1 MKRGVDMKRS
11 KVGMVVE
18 ILIES
23 FVLVFLQ
30 YLLCSMCLS
39 FKSSIVSILA
49 MGTYVYLST
58 KYLETVKK
66 IVNRKI
72 LCYCL
77 LGLCFAI
84 EIVLAA
90 FLGYIKME
98 VVPLLF

>member
-11 KVGMVVE
+11 KVGMAVE

-23 FVLVFLQ
+23 FALVFLQ

-58 KYLETVKK
+58 KYLETVKE

-77 LGLCFAI
+77 LVLCFAI

-98 VVPLLF
+98 VVHLLF

>member
-77 LGLCFAI
+77 LVLCFVI

-98 VVPLLF
+98 VVHLLF